1 MSSRSIL
8 HDQRLNHTT
17 HVNNI
22 SVLQKVQEKTTRTK
36 KQEQKNNCH
45 IATQFKI
52 LSQPTAV
59 CFYAQYHN
67 FITRHCLYNL
77 SFEHI

>member
-22 SVLQKVQEKTTRTK
+22 SVLQKVQEK
-36 KQEQKNNCH
+36 KQGQKNKNKKT
-45 IATQFKI
+45 IVI
-52 LSQPTAV
+52 LQHSSKYFHNQQPFVSMLNT
-59 CFYAQYHN
+59 
-67 FITRHCLYNL
+67 ITL
-77 SFEHI
+77 

>member
-22 SVLQKVQEKTTRTK
+22 SVLQKVQEKKKEKKTRTK

-52 LSQPTAV
+52 LS
-59 CFYAQYHN
+59 
-67 FITRHCLYNL
+67 
-77 SFEHI
+77 